1 MAYDLIIKNGT
12 VIDGTGSFR
21 RRADVGVKDGTVAE
35 IGRVT
40 DCAAKTIDASDLI
53 VAPGFV
59 DPHTHYDA
67 QICWDPLVSCTS
79 WHGVT
84 TVMMGNCGVGIAPC
98 KPSVREVP
106 AWDLVNVKEIP
117 FDALARGVSWEWE
130 TFPDFMAAAERRGAG
145 INLAFLAPLTP
156 FRHYVLGDE
165 SMEREARPAE
175 IAQIASLLREAITA
189 GAFGFS
195 TTTLPEHIGYQG
207 RPLACRLASRD
218 ELKAYANV
226 LRDLGRGAIEVALTR
241 RAGAVSESE
250 YDLLEFLLD
259 ESERPVTWLGMASR
273 PEQPE
278 ASVETLKRLEPL
290 INRGGIPQVL
300 CKPFVVQM
308 DLRNPFSFADMAMW
322 GPVFNQPPCAQ
333 KKFYRDPAFRA
344 AFREELKRPH
354 LFQGRWNRVEVLE
367 VTNPALKLN
376 EGRTVEAIAEERNK
390 DPLDIFFD
398 LALAD
403 DLNIQYTIQQYHE
416 EGNRQLVSDSRTMI
430 GLAEGGAH
438 VNMLCDAGY
447 CTYLL
452 GTWVRER
459 RAMSLEQAIKR
470 ITSEPADFFGISDRG
485 RLKAGLPADIAI
497 FDEHRVGSAKRAR
510 MQNDLPGGGRRLV
523 MPAEGIEYTIVNGD
537 VLYEHGYHSGYLP
550 GRVLRSGGAD
560 CGGAIRTSAPRQ
572 PEAIMGK

>member
-21 RRADVGVKDGTVAE
+21 RRADVGVKDGAVAE
-35 IGRVT
+35 IGRIT

-84 TVMMGNCGVGIAPC
+84 TVMMGNSGVGIAPC
-98 KPSVREVP
+98 KPAVREVP

-165 SMEREARPAE
+165 SMEREARPGE

-273 PEQPE
+273 PDQPE
-278 ASVETLKRLEPL
+278 ASGDTLRRLEPL
-290 INRGGIPQVL
+290 ISRGGIPQVL

-333 KKFYRDPAFRA
+333 KKFYRDTAFRA

-354 LFQGRWNRVEVLE
+354 LFQGRWSRVEVLE
-367 VTNPALKLN
+367 VTNPALKLS

-390 DPLDIFFD
+390 DPLDTFFD

-403 DLNIQYTIQQYHE
+403 DLNIQYTMQQYHE
-416 EGNRQLVSDSRTMI
+416 AGNRQLVSDSRTMI
-430 GLAEGGAH
+430 GLSEGGAH

-459 RAMSLEQAIKR
+459 RAMSLEQAVKR
-470 ITSEPADFFGISDRG
+470 ITSEPADFFGIRDRG

-537 VLYEHGYHSGYLP
+537 VLYEHGEHSGYLP
-550 GRVLRSGGAD
+550 GRVLRSGAD
-560 CGGAIRTSAPRQ
+560 CRGTIRPDGGQLEPISA
-572 PEAIMGK
+572 K

>member
-1 MAYDLIIKNGT
+1 VGLDLIIKNGT

-21 RRADVGVKDGTVAE
+21 RRADVGVKEGRVAE
-35 IGRVT
+35 IGRIT
-40 DCAAKTIDASDLI
+40 DTAAKTIDASDLI

-84 TVMMGNCGVGIAPC
+84 TVILGNCGVGIAPC
-98 KPSVREVP
+98 KPAVREVA
-106 AWDLVNVKEIP
+106 AWDLVNVQAIP
-117 FDALARGVSWEWE
+117 FDALAKGVNWEWE
-130 TFPDFMAAAERRGAG
+130 TFPDFMTAAERRGAG

-165 SMEREARPAE
+165 SMEREARPDE
-175 IAQIASLLREAITA
+175 IVQVATLLREAITA

-195 TTTLPEHIGYQG
+195 TTTLPQHVGYGG

-226 LRDLGRGAIEVALTR
+226 LRDLGRGAIDVALTR
-241 RAGAVSESE
+241 RVGAVSESE

-259 ESERPVTWLGMASR
+259 ESARPVTWQGMASR
-273 PEQPE
+273 PDQPE
-278 ASVETLKRLEPL
+278 ASVDTLKRLEPL
-290 INRGGIPQVL
+290 INRGGVPQVL
-300 CKPFVVQM
+300 CKPFVIQM
-308 DLRNPFSFADMAMW
+308 DLRNPSSFADMAMW
-322 GPVFNQPPCAQ
+322 EPVFNQPACAQ
-333 KKFYRDPAFRA
+333 KKFYRDLAFRA

-354 LFQGRWNRVEVLE
+354 LFQGGWSRVEVLE
-367 VTNPALKLN
+367 VTNPSLKVS
-376 EGRTVEAIAEERNK
+376 EGRTVAEIAGERNK
-390 DPLDIFFD
+390 DPLDTFFD

-403 DLNIQYTIQQYHE
+403 DLKIQYTMQQYHE
-416 EGNRQLVSDSRTMI
+416 AGNRQLVSDSRTMI
-430 GLAEGGAH
+430 GLSGGGAN
-438 VNMLCDAGY
+438 VNTLCDAGY

-459 RAMSLEQAIKR
+459 RAMSLEQAVKR
-470 ITSEPADFFGISDRG
+470 ITSEPADFFGIRDRG
-485 RLKAGLPADIAI
+485 RLRAGLPADIAI

-510 MQNDLPGGGRRLV
+510 TQNDLPGGGRRLV

-550 GRVLRSGGAD
+550 GRVLRSGAD
-560 CGGAIRTSAPRQ
+560 CRGTIR
-572 PEAIMGK
+572 PEARPVPISAK